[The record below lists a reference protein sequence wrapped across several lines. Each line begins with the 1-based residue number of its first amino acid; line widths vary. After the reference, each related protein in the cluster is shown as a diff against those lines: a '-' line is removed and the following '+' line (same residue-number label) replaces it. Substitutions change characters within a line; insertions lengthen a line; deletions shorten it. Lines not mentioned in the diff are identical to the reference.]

1 MEGEKKKKKEGNR
14 RESRCARTRLNVTV
28 TGASRHTIFN
38 DRDCQVLKSFQS
50 RSDIFFS

>member
-38 DRDCQVLKSFQS
+38 DRQVLKSFQS